1 MSMVTTC
8 PQCHTRFKVTQ
19 QQLQAH
25 QGDVRCGRCAH
36 VFDAFASLAPEG
48 VPPAKIEPAAV
59 EEPSAVV
66 EPAAEPQETVPESLP
81 SEPLQVEAL
90 AAEVV
95 EAPAPEPVEPQ
106 PQEPTVEPATVPE
119 TPPAP
124 AVEAAPAPAPEA
136 PQPQRRR
143 KLGWLWLVG
152 ALFML
157 AALAGQGAYF
167 FRNQL
172 AAWYPEAQPTLQ
184 QACDLLGCRIGLLR
198 EADLLSIESSD
209 LQADPAHASLV
220 TVTATLRN
228 RAPFPQAYPQ
238 LELTLT
244 DAKDQMVA
252 RRVLTAAEY
261 APQADQTSGFPPKSD
276 LAVKLHADLG
286 DLKAAGYRLYLFYPQ

>member
-48 VPPAKIEPAAV
+48 VPPEKIEPAAV
-59 EEPSAVV
+59 EEPSTAA
-66 EPAAEPQETVPESLP
+66 EPAAQEISPA
-81 SEPLQVEAL
+81 EPLQIEAPV
-90 AAEVV
+90 AEIE
-95 EAPAPEPVEPQ
+95 EAPAPEPIEPP
-106 PQEPTVEPATVPE
+106 PQEPTEEPAAVPE

-124 AVEAAPAPAPEA
+124 VVEAEPAPAPEA
-136 PQPQRRR
+136 PQPERRR

-172 AAWYPEAQPTLQ
+172 AAWYPEAQPALQ

-261 APQADQTSGFPPKSD
+261 APQTDQASGFPPKSD